1 MCTRPRPI
9 LAAPTPE
16 ALPALANAGPMEN
29 DIEDMYY
36 SPPAQS
42 QDHRGPQPLTQF
54 NQVINPVLRH
64 LEQAQVGFIDAAATG
79 KFLYD
84 SMT

>member
-1 MCTRPRPI
+1 MFYSFNTHIATFSVNLCTRPRPI

-42 QDHRGPQPLTQF
+42 QDPVRQTVRFP
-54 NQVINPVLRH
+54 NPH
-64 LEQAQVGFIDAAATG
+64 LCKA
-79 KFLYD
+79 LY
-84 SMT
+84 